1 MSHTNEKGMV
11 VGKRYML
18 TYKTESLIRIAILRY
33 SDFLVGSERDKY
45 EQEYLFNVNT
55 KELIS
60 YTPPRQYK
68 LR

>member
-33 SDFLVGSERDKY
+33 SNFLVDSERDKY
-45 EQEYLFNVNT
+45 ELEYLFNVNT